1 MKKKIIVIIMA
12 IVGMACILGMLDFL
26 LESWEESGWF
36 RRFLSFLA
44 LLGWMHITYNMVTL
58 KYKWLKK
65 LTE

>member
-12 IVGMACILGMLDFL
+12 LVGMDCILGMLDFL

-44 LLGWMHITYNMVTL
+44 LLGWVHITYNMVTL
-58 KYKWLKK
+58 KYRWLKK

>member
-1 MKKKIIVIIMA
+1 
-12 IVGMACILGMLDFL
+12 MACILGMLDFL

-44 LLGWMHITYNMVTL
+44 LLGWVHITYNMVTL